1 MSELSHLTLDR
12 THIRFYDVRL
22 GERCSSWGK
31 GRGVGKF
38 QFSALSA
45 DGQTVDGT
53 EVAETIGEVHQAL
66 LARHLVPIQVQPKR
80 SLLQYEITKKKV
92 PPRDLMHFSRQ
103 LSVFFRAG
111 IPVLQ
116 ALEVISSEMANKE
129 FKLAL
134 EDMIE
139 RLRGGSTV
147 SAAAALHPEAFPA
160 YYLGILRSAEVTGN
174 LDVVLEQL
182 ADYIERDLET
192 RQKITAALLYPAI
205 VMGLAVVTI
214 LVLTIF
220 VLPRFQT
227 FFDDFNAELPLPT
240 RMLVSFSKL
249 SATYGPIVVGIGL
262 VVFIGLVA
270 FGKTD
275 AGREKRDRLILR
287 IPVVGSLVSQV
298 IVERF
303 CRIFGS
309 MLTAGVSVPEAL
321 SVTSQATNNR
331 VFQAG
336 IAEAR
341 EAMMR
346 GDGLAGP
353 LAATG
358 LFPSSANQMFR
369 VGEDTGTFDK
379 QLATAAT
386 YLDRELDYSIKRATG
401 YFEPAV
407 ILFIGVV
414 VGFVAVALVSAMYGL
429 YNQTEA

>member
-1 MSELSHLTLDR
+1 M
-12 THIRFYDVRL
+12 
-22 GERCSSWGK
+22 
-31 GRGVGKF
+31 GKF
-38 QFSALSA
+38 QFSALTA
-45 DGQTVDGT
+45 DGRTIDGT
-53 EVAETIGEVHQAL
+53 EVADSIGDVHRAL
-66 LARHLVPIQVQPKR
+66 LARHLVPIEVQPKR
-80 SLLQYEITKKKV
+80 GLLQYELTKRKV

-116 ALEVISSEMANKE
+116 ALEVISSEMANKV

-147 SAAAALHPEAFPA
+147 SAAAALHPEAFPT

-174 LDVVLEQL
+174 LDVVLDQL
-182 ADYIERDLET
+182 AEYIERDLDT

-214 LVLTIF
+214 GVLTIF

-249 SATYGPIVVGIGL
+249 SATYGPIVVLGAALTFVGL
-262 VVFIGLVA
+262 AL
-270 FGKTD
+270 FGRTE
-275 AGREKRDRLILR
+275 AGREKRDRILLR
-287 IPVVGSLVSQV
+287 VPVLGKLVSQV

-321 SVTSQATNNR
+321 SVTAQATNNR

-336 IAEAR
+336 IADAR

-353 LAATG
+353 LADTG
-358 LFPSSANQMFR
+358 LFPSSATQMFR

-386 YLDRELDYSIKRATG
+386 YLDRELDYSIKRATSF
-401 YFEPAV
+401 FEPAV

-429 YNQTEA
+429 YNQTEP

>member
-1 MSELSHLTLDR
+1 M
-12 THIRFYDVRL
+12 
-22 GERCSSWGK
+22 
-31 GRGVGKF
+31 GKF

-45 DGQTVDGT
+45 DGRTVDGT
-53 EVAETIGEVHQAL
+53 EVAESIGEVHRAL
-66 LARHLVPIQVQPKR
+66 EARRLTPIDVRPKR
-80 SLLQYEITKKKV
+80 SLLQYELTKKKV
-92 PPRDLMHFSRQ
+92 PARDLMHFSRQ
-103 LSVFFRAG
+103 LAVFFKAG

-116 ALEVISSEMANKE
+116 ALEVIAAEMSNKV
-129 FKLAL
+129 FKNVL

-139 RLRGGSTV
+139 RLRSGATV
-147 SAAAALHPEAFPA
+147 SAAASLHPEAFPT
-160 YYLGILRSAEVTGN
+160 YYLGILRSAEITGN
-174 LDVVLEQL
+174 LDIVLDQL
-182 ADYIERDLET
+182 SDYIERDLET

-214 LVLTIF
+214 GVLTIF

-227 FFDDFNAELPLPT
+227 FFDDFGAKLPLPT
-240 RMLVSFSKL
+240 RMLVAFSKF
-249 SATYGPIVVGIGL
+249 SASYGPM
-262 VVFIGLVA
+262 LVA
-270 FGKTD
+270 ILVIVFGGLWIFGKSD
-275 AGREKRDRLILR
+275 SGREYRDRFILR
-287 IPVVGSLVSQV
+287 VPVLGGLVSQV

-321 SVTSQATNNR
+321 SVTAQATNNR
-331 VFQAG
+331 AYQAG

-358 LFPSSANQMFR
+358 LFPSSATQMFR

-401 YFEPAV
+401 FFEPAV

-429 YNQTEA
+429 YNQTGAG

>member
-1 MSELSHLTLDR
+1 
-12 THIRFYDVRL
+12 
-22 GERCSSWGK
+22 
-31 GRGVGKF
+31 
-38 QFSALSA
+38 
-45 DGQTVDGT
+45 
-53 EVAETIGEVHQAL
+53 
-66 LARHLVPIQVQPKR
+66 
-80 SLLQYEITKKKV
+80 
-92 PPRDLMHFSRQ
+92 
-103 LSVFFRAG
+103 
-111 IPVLQ
+111 
-116 ALEVISSEMANKE
+116 MANRV

-147 SAAAALHPEAFPA
+147 SAAAALHPEAFPT

-174 LDVVLEQL
+174 LDVVLDQL
-182 ADYIERDLET
+182 AEYIERDLDI

-214 LVLTIF
+214 GVLTIF

-249 SATYGPIVVGIGL
+249 SATYGPIVVLGAALTFVGL
-262 VVFIGLVA
+262 AL
-270 FGKTD
+270 FGRTE
-275 AGREKRDRLILR
+275 AGREKRDRILLR
-287 IPVVGSLVSQV
+287 VPVLGKLVSQV

-321 SVTSQATNNR
+321 SVTAQATNNR

-336 IAEAR
+336 IADAR

-353 LAATG
+353 LADTG
-358 LFPSSANQMFR
+358 LFPSSATQMFR

-386 YLDRELDYSIKRATG
+386 YLDRELDYSIKRATSF
-401 YFEPAV
+401 FEPAV

-429 YNQTEA
+429 YNQTEP